1 MRMVKGITMETNK
14 SFWFDVA
21 PDIDLARKLG
31 CWIVIIVGA
40 RKRGKTYS
48 MLKLGIERKEQL
60 IFVKRNVEDVDMIV
74 AGSSTS

>member
-1 MRMVKGITMETNK
+1 MQMQKNIVTEVNK
-14 SFWFDVA
+14 TFWFDVA

-31 CWIVIIVGA
+31 CWIVLIVGA

-60 IFVKRNVEDVDMIV
+60 IFVKRNGWIFI
-74 AGSSTS
+74 